1 MMWLQVDCSTVD
13 GQLSELFGRGS
24 REGILHWVR
33 DGTVLLNNVHQVN
46 TRVETMWKDGYCR
59 A

>member
-1 MMWLQVDCSTVD
+1 MDS
-13 GQLSELFGRGS
+13 QLSDLFGRGN
-24 REGILHWVR
+24 REGLLHWAR

-46 TRVETMWKDGYCR
+46 LGLIAGREVRERIGTE